1 MTVKMPA
8 ASMRGRSNTA
18 TSRAA
23 AQRGDKFP
31 FSIVSLDGRT
41 WSFEAKAEK
50 DRTEWSVRL
59 LCDVFCVLCCV
70 VLCCVLCCVLFCV
83 VCCVLFRVLC
93 CVLGL
98 HAWLLCCC
106 AAPAHSACPATL
118 LACGRMQAIEKEIH
132 ACLNRNAS
140 RGAKNNVSIEAA
152 AFRMLTQDDISA
164 IKVCGHRHCAC
175 VCVCL
180 CV

>member
-59 LCDVFCVLCCV
+59 LCHVFCVLCCV

-83 VCCVLFRVLC
+83 VCCVLCVVSCVVLC
-93 CVLGL
+93 VGFACMAVV
-98 HAWLLCCC
+98 LLCC
-106 AAPAHSACPATL
+106 ACSQRVSCHTARL
-118 LACGRMQAIEKEIH
+118 WQD
-132 ACLNRNAS
+132 AS
-140 RGAKNNVSIEAA
+140 
-152 AFRMLTQDDISA
+152 D
-164 IKVCGHRHCAC
+164 
-175 VCVCL
+175 
-180 CV
+180 